1 MLIVSLVEYYFLKTL
16 LFFPDLLINI
26 KLARETDLKT
36 NKSALMG
43 RKNVLEEN
51 QSMTQENL

>member
-1 MLIVSLVEYYFLKTL
+1 MLFLKIL

-26 KLARETDLKT
+26 KLAREIISIKT

-51 QSMTQENL
+51 QTMTQENL